1 MNFLKSIGL
10 GLIVLISTTSL
21 KAGVEFH
28 QGDFASLLAKAK
40 ELNKPILI
48 DAFTDWCGPC
58 KMLDKEVFQD
68 EEASA
73 MINKNFI
80 AYKLDMEKGEGPA
93 VAMKFRVNAYPS
105 TLFLSPDGFLLTKK
119 IGFPKK
125 AGYLN
130 WCKEVADNKFPPFKN
145 LQASNINLEYPEFFR
160 TSFTSDQWKR
170 TRPKVE
176 MINEYLE
183 GQSSEDLF
191 SEVNWGVIS
200 VMSRYPHNRLNWVL
214 KNKSELEKLYPKS
227 EIERVMERLVA
238 AKADSIS
245 KLKMEE
251 GDKVLIAEIEKMG
264 IKDKDLKNNSLFSYY
279 FKAQQWSKLID
290 HAYKT
295 SEDGKPEP
303 GTLNQICWSIYE
315 KSDDQK
321 VLKKAIKAMEYAV
334 DIDDNPY
341 YIDTLAHLY
350 FKTKQ
355 TDKARE
361 TAMVAM
367 TKGKAKEMNMKETEK
382 LLDKLK

>member
-10 GLIVLISTTSL
+10 CLIVVFSVSDL
-21 KAGVEFH
+21 KAQVEFH
-28 QGDFASLLAKAK
+28 QGDFASLLVKAK

-68 EEASA
+68 EKAAA

-105 TLFLSPDGFLLTKK
+105 TLFLSADGFLLTKK
-119 IGFPKK
+119 IGFPQKD
-125 AGYLN
+125 GYLK
-130 WCKEVADNKFPPFKN
+130 WCKAVAGNEFQPFTN
-145 LQASNINLEYPEFFR
+145 LQASNLILEYPEFFK

-176 MINEYLE
+176 QINEYLE
-183 GQSSEDLF
+183 NQSDEELF

-200 VMSRYPHNRLNWVL
+200 VLSRYPHSRLNWVL
-214 KNKSELEKLYPKS
+214 KNKSQLEKLYPQS
-227 EIERVMERLVA
+227 EIERVMERLVSM
-238 AKADSIS
+238 KADSIS
-245 KLKMEE
+245 KLKLEG
-251 GDKVLIAEIEKMG
+251 GDKILLAEMDKMG
-264 IKDKDLKNNSLFSYY
+264 IKDKDMRNNSMFTFY
-279 FKAQQWSKLID
+279 FKSKQWSKLID
-290 HAYKT
+290 HAYKAAPDGQT
-295 SEDGKPEP
+295 SP
-303 GTLNQICWSIYE
+303 GTMNSICWSIYE
-315 KSDDQK
+315 KSDDPK
-321 VLKKAIKAMEYAV
+321 VLKKAITAMESAV

-355 TDKARE
+355 TDKARKSAE
-361 TAMVAM
+361 EAM

-382 LLDKLK
+382 LLDQLK